1 MPVRVRYTAYPTR
14 ALALTTSC
22 FVAVCLVG
30 CKSAPVDPTAN
41 LPLRPIESARR
52 GEKPPAALAPALGDV
67 PPDERA
73 PHTAT
78 RIEVSRLS
86 RIDREAGPLAIIE
99 LRIDAFDASGAPAVF
114 AGDLRLVLKTE
125 HADPCYLAFDAPLA
139 TKRQVQQRTDPTLGQ
154 VVVRLEPMWRQ
165 EPAPGEVLQLTA
177 TLTGLDG
184 KVTESALRL
193 IW

>member
-1 MPVRVRYTAYPTR
+1 MPVRARHTVIR
-14 ALALTTSC
+14 ALALPTAC
-22 FVAVCLVG
+22 LAGLWLVG

-41 LPLRPIESARR
+41 LPLRPVESARR

-78 RIEVSRLS
+78 RIELSRLS
-86 RIDREAGPLAIIE
+86 RIDREDGPLPIIE
-99 LRIDAFDASGAPAVF
+99 LRIDAFDASGAAAVF
-114 AGDLRLVLKTE
+114 AGDLRVVLKTE
-125 HADPCYLAFDAPLA
+125 HADPHYLAFDAPLA

-154 VVVRLEPMWRQ
+154 VVVRLEPIWSQ
-165 EPAPGEVLQLTA
+165 EPAPGAVLHLTA

-184 KVTESALRL
+184 KVTESTLRL